1 MVELWRPW
9 RRSVA
14 PVLARAPSER
24 DNTGMAV
31 ADDSPAG
38 SEDAEL
44 IRRGEVIELSN
55 EFAHVRI
62 CKIWT
67 RNGER
72 LEIEAPKLGYR
83 IWLDPL
89 ELESISWQTP
99 ATFSRLLRTPFGPE

>member
-1 MVELWRPW
+1 
-9 RRSVA
+9 
-14 PVLARAPSER
+14 
-24 DNTGMAV
+24 MAV
-31 ADDSPAG
+31 PEDTQGGSSDAD
-38 SEDAEL
+38 L
-44 IRRGEVIELSN
+44 IRRGEPLEITN
-55 EFAHVRI
+55 EFAQVRV

-99 ATFSRLLRTPFGPE
+99 ETFSRLLQTPFGPDRS